1 MIALQRK
8 KKGKGTAAVVANADE
23 AEAGEQLNERAITVI
38 ARISN
43 KLTGRDFNPDEELK
57 TVQQVDQLIRQ
68 ATNQENLAQSYV
80 GWCPFW

>member
-1 MIALQRK
+1 LKRK
-8 KKGKGTAAVVANADE
+8 SKKGKGGGTAVVANADE

-43 KLTGRDFNPDEELK
+43 KLTGRDFNPEEELK
-57 TVQQVDQLIRQ
+57 TVQQVELLIRQ

>member
-1 MIALQRK
+1 MQRK
-8 KKGKGTAAVVANADE
+8 KKGKGGVAAVANADE

-43 KLTGRDFNPDEELK
+43 KLTGRDFNPEEELK